1 MQDERRAKELK
12 PVRAVLVKLKQ
23 GQAWESMMRF
33 TDTFLIGR
41 HDDNDLQI
49 KNPSVSRSHVRI
61 QFDGEHWR
69 IKDLGSVNGTFID
82 GMRIQE
88 VPLSGEAEVEL
99 GKGGPVLSL
108 KVEEEEP
115 GESEE
120 EATKSTEG
128 FASATQ
134 IVKHYFT
141 KSKSLKEGLQTLMFR
156 RAFDRVHK
164 KRSKKYRVIIGA
176 CLLLLLTSGS
186 LILYQKNKLH
196 KLRNTAIDIFYS
208 MKSLE
213 LQIGQLEEVVL
224 MKADKNQLREL
235 KAKQDRLKEMEKN
248 YDHFVEELGI
258 YKKMR
263 EDERLILRMARIFG
277 ECDVNVPKDFVKE
290 VKTYI
295 EKWKSTT
302 RLKEGIGRAKMNR
315 YIETILK
322 TLEEHNLSPHFFYL
336 PLQESGFETRAIGP
350 KTRYGY
356 AKGIW
361 QFIPLTAKH
370 YGLKIGPLH
379 NEKAYDPRDE
389 RFDFE
394 KATKAAAKYI
404 KDLNNTE
411 AQASGLLILAAYN
424 WGETRVREIIRQMPE
439 NPRERNFWLLLS
451 RKTIPQETY
460 DYVFYIF
467 SASVICENPRLF
479 GFDFDGPLS

>member
-23 GQAWESMMRF
+23 GQTWESMMRF

-49 KNPSVSRSHVRI
+49 KNPCVSRSHVRI
-61 QFDGEHWR
+61 QFDGEHWS

-82 GMRIQE
+82 GIRIQE

-120 EATKSTEG
+120 EVTKSTEG

-263 EDERLILRMARIFG
+263 EEERLILRMARIFG
-277 ECDVNVPKDFVKE
+277 ECDVNVPKGFVKE
-290 VKTYI
+290 VKNYI
-295 EKWKSTT
+295 EKWKSST

-322 TLEEHNLSPHFFYL
+322 TLEEYNLSPHFFYL
-336 PLQESGFETRAIGP
+336 PLQESGFETRAVGP

-370 YGLKIGPLH
+370 YGLQIGPLH

-424 WGETRVREIIRQMPE
+424 WGETRVREVIRRMPE
-439 NPRERNFWLLLS
+439 NPKERNFWLLLMKE
-451 RKTIPQETY
+451 RIPQETY

-467 SASVICENPRLF
+467 SAAVICENPRLF